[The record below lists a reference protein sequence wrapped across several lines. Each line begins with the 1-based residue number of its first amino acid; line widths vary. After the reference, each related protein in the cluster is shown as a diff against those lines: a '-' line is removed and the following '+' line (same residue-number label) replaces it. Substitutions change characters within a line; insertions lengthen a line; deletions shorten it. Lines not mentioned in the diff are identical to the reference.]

1 MNKVHFNYKIININN
16 NKFNNMD
23 LSNFIIEASRN
34 EKRRKERFAKN
45 MFIKGKGIGGIFAF
59 GILTGENQDSVDP
72 TQLSSQEKR
81 KLLAL
86 NKKNNKELLTTLK
99 QNHLK
104 FTPIEGHFGG
114 VVEHSYMV
122 FNISLEQLKKLAGKY
137 EQTSFFYCQPN
148 NKGDVISQYWEKEDR
163 NTKYNSIKNPY
174 KMVEE
179 NTAWSK
185 LDKETKDN
193 YSVIGGDFKYTIDMK
208 VFESVSNDILNRANE
223 ILEYKGTE
231 NEILNLLTEV
241 YSRIGSLYY
250 NKRVHLNGY

>member
-16 NKFNNMD
+16 KFSNMN
-23 LSNFIIEASRN
+23 LSTFIIEASRN

-45 MFIKGKGIGGIFAF
+45 MFIKGSGIGGIFAF
-59 GILTGENQDSVDP
+59 GILTGENPDSADP
-72 TQLSSQEKR
+72 SQLSKQEKR
-81 KLLAL
+81 ELLAL
-86 NKKNNKELLTTLK
+86 NKKNNKELLTALK

-122 FNISLEQLKKLAGKY
+122 FNISLEQLTKLAGKY

-148 NKGDVISQYWEKEDR
+148 NKGDVISQYWEKEDK
-163 NTKYNSIKNPY
+163 NAKYNSVKNPY

-223 ILEYKGTE
+223 ILEYNGTE
-231 NEILNLLTEV
+231 NEILNLLTEA
-241 YSRIGSLYY
+241 YSRTGSLYY